1 MNRMILANLV
11 HRPFRT
17 MISVVAVAVEVTLI
31 LLIVGLSVGM
41 LDDSRNRQAGIGADI
56 MVQPPELV
64 AADGSQRSAGL
75 RQSRRQDHEV
85 AARRGG
91 RSRRYSTLDG
101 GSGGSYRRHRHGFV
115 QCGERRLPLPVGRA
129 VPRAG

>member
-41 LDDSRNRQAGIGADI
+41 LERQPGTGRRALA
-56 MVQPPELV
+56 PT
-64 AADGSQRSAGL
+64 SWC
-75 RQSRRQDHEV
+75 SRRT
-85 AARRGG
+85 RP
-91 RSRRYSTLDG
+91 
-101 GSGGSYRRHRHGFV
+101 
-115 QCGERRLPLPVGRA
+115 C
-129 VPRAG
+129 